1 MMETL
6 RSVIAW
12 WHRQSS
18 HAKKQLLIRT
28 GAVAVGVVVGS
39 MIVAKFTW
47 GSRGPGLVT
56 PLAFAGLFLAAAILF
71 VLAVLSSEELVD
83 EMESSRPPRVRQ
95 RGVYPREIRRRA
107 RFARRSL
114 GAWLAWVGPKLRRQL
129 TRASVTG
136 LRRGLV
142 DAMKGVPPPGTP
154 PPPAG
159 PLARPIAASH
169 RADRRMR
176 LVRGEAIAEAVRRR
190 VQPRPNRRGVRRPA
204 ARTAARRRDPK
215 RSSLRA

>member
-1 MMETL
+1 METL
-6 RSVIAW
+6 RNVIAW
-12 WHRQSS
+12 WHRHSA

-39 MIVAKFTW
+39 IIVAKLTW
-47 GSRGPGLVT
+47 GSRGPGLAT

-83 EMESSRPPRVRQ
+83 EMESSRPPRVRE

-114 GAWLAWVGPKLRRQL
+114 AAWLGWVRPRLRRAL
-129 TRASVTG
+129 TRDSIAQWGRDVIRA
-136 LRRGLV
+136 LR
-142 DAMKGVPPPGTP
+142 GVPPPGTP
-154 PPPAG
+154 PVKAG

-169 RADRRMR
+169 RADRRLR
-176 LVRGEAIAEAVRRR
+176 LIRGDALAEAGRRR
-190 VQPRPNRRGVRRPA
+190 VPPRPNTRGARRPA
-204 ARTAARRRDPK
+204 ARTPARRRDRK
-215 RSSLRA
+215 GSGLRA